1 MLENCPRSSGRRDC
15 PQVSIIPG
23 EFGSPMNLGMHY
35 AASPNIENN
44 TSEPRNI
51 QNTARGILAPKS
63 CDDRRSRRNLRP
75 RIERSYAE
83 SPDEPR
89 LNGYVNGNA
98 SDSEEG
104 LQSLFISKTTHLPQ
118 FIVIFFFQLLLFFR

>member
-1 MLENCPRSSGRRDC
+1 MNIYSSGRREC

-23 EFGSPMNLGMHY
+23 EFGSPMNLGIHY

-44 TSEPRNI
+44 TSETRNI

-89 LNGYVNGNA
+89 LNGYVNGNT
-98 SDSEEG
+98 SDSEG
-104 LQSLFISKTTHLPQ
+104 NFIN
-118 FIVIFFFQLLLFFR
+118 FQKKN